1 MNQLA
6 SLTRRALLVRGGLGL
21 AGAAV
26 GGMVRSTSAL
36 AQAPKRGG
44 TITIRAWDPIH
55 FDPYLSI
62 TYKTQVAYSF
72 THSRLLKHR
81 AGPSVTPGTFP
92 IDGDLAESWS
102 QPTETTYVFN
112 LRRGVRWHPKPPV
125 NGRELTAEDV
135 VYSVERFRSVAG
147 NANATMLASVD
158 KVEALDR
165 YTVRFTLKE
174 PFAWLLDV
182 LSNPMAVVIIARE
195 CVEKFGDLKKA
206 EAVIGT
212 GPWMLEKYDQ
222 TVGLKLARNP
232 AYFLPGL
239 PYIERVELVVDEDNG
254 SRIAA
259 FLSGRYD
266 LGWEFPGTI
275 NRVDWLQIKDTVT
288 KRRPVRTAEFPDNVM
303 NRIFMRTDKAPFGD
317 VRVRRALSLAINRQR
332 IVDAVYEGVGVFNAP
347 VPAALKEWSLPVV
360 QLGDAARYYRYDP
373 AEAKRLLAEAGYPNG
388 FPATIDFTTYGSG
401 TLVDS
406 VQLILKD
413 LKDVGIEARLNQKEY
428 GAYAS
433 TSVYG
438 KYESMAYGPLTP
450 YLDPDNFL
458 FGPYYP
464 GHPRNISHVND
475 PVAADLL
482 VRQRRTVNGVK
493 RRELVHE
500 LQRYLAGQQY
510 YIQMPSAVY
519 VAVWDG
525 ALKNYGP
532 NLGYDY
538 GGRLLQAWL
547 DR

>member
-26 GGMVRSTSAL
+26 GGMMRSTPAR

-44 TITIRAWDPIH
+44 AITIRAWDPIH

-92 IDGDLAESWS
+92 IEGDLAESWS

-212 GPWMLEKYDQ
+212 GPWMLERYDQ
-222 TVGLKLARNP
+222 SVGLKLARNP

-347 VPAALKEWSLPVV
+347 VPAALKEWSLPVA
-360 QLGDAARYYRYDP
+360 QLGDAARYYHYDP
-373 AEAKRLLAEAGYPNG
+373 AEAKKLLAEAGYPSG

-433 TSVYG
+433 TAVYG

-482 VRQRRTVNGVK
+482 VRQRRTLNGAK
-493 RRELVHE
+493 RRELLHE